1 VSHTAHEQPARPE
14 FTFGPSALVTPAN
27 AVTVARL
34 VGAPIYVLMLVAWGA
49 SWVNVVVGFVLA
61 ASDGLDGYLARRH
74 GTTRS
79 GAFLDPLADKAVVLG
94 ALITLAAQ
102 NHLPWVPVV
111 LITAR
116 EVGMQGYRSWVGRRG
131 VSIPAR
137 PSAKVKTLV
146 QDLAVGT
153 CIIPPLA
160 HQHGLQVTMIWLA
173 CALTLFTGGEYLLD
187 GRRAVRGPAAAGHAG
202 S

>member
-1 VSHTAHEQPARPE
+1 VSDTAHEHPGHSGFA
-14 FTFGPSALVTPAN
+14 FGPSALVTPAN
-27 AVTVARL
+27 AITVARL
-34 VGAPIYVLMLVAWGA
+34 LAAPVYVLMLVAWGA

-94 ALITLAAQ
+94 ALITLAAEG
-102 NHLPWVPVV
+102 HLPWLPVL

-116 EVGMQGYRSWVGRRG
+116 EIGMQVYRSWVGRRG

-137 PSAKVKTLV
+137 TSAKLKTLV
-146 QDLAVGT
+146 QDFAVGT

-160 HQHGLQVTMIWLA
+160 HQHGLQVAMIWFA
-173 CALTLFTGGEYLLD
+173 CALTLYTGVEYLLD
-187 GRRAVRGPAAAGHAG
+187 GRKALHRPAAP
-202 S
+202 

>member
-1 VSHTAHEQPARPE
+1 MSDAAHERPGHPDYA
-14 FTFGPSALVTPAN
+14 FGPSALVTPAN
-27 AVTVARL
+27 AITMARL
-34 VGAPIYVLMLVAWGA
+34 IGAPIYVLMLVAWGA
-49 SWVNVVVGFVLA
+49 SWINVVVGFVLA

-102 NHLPWVPVV
+102 GHLPWLPIL

-116 EVGMQGYRSWVGRRG
+116 EVGMQLYRSWVGRRG

-137 PSAKVKTLV
+137 QSAKLKTLI
-146 QDLAVGT
+146 QDFAVGT
-153 CIIPPLA
+153 CVIPPLA
-160 HQHGLQVTMIWLA
+160 HQHGLQVAMIWFA
-173 CALTLFTGGEYLLD
+173 CALTLYTGAEYLVD
-187 GRRAVRGPAAAGHAG
+187 GRRALHRSAP
-202 S
+202 

>member
-1 VSHTAHEQPARPE
+1 MSEATHDHPGGHPA
-14 FTFGPSALVTPAN
+14 FTFGPSALATPAN
-27 AVTVARL
+27 AITVARL
-34 VGAPIYVLMLVAWGA
+34 LAAPVYVVMLVAWGA
-49 SWVNVVVGFVLA
+49 SWINVVVGFLLA
-61 ASDGLDGYLARRH
+61 ASDGLDGHIARRQ

-102 NHLPWVPVV
+102 GHLPWLPVV
-111 LITAR
+111 LITLR

-137 PSAKVKTLV
+137 NAAKLKTLV
-146 QDLAVGT
+146 QDLAVGV

-160 HQHGLQVTMIWLA
+160 HNHGLQLTMIWLA
-173 CALTLFTGGEYLLD
+173 CALTLYTGVEYLID
-187 GRRAVRGPAAAGHAG
+187 GRRAMTRPGNAA

>member
-1 VSHTAHEQPARPE
+1 MSDAAHEHPAGAG
-14 FTFGPSALVTPAN
+14 FTFGPTALVTPAN
-27 AVTVARL
+27 AITVARL
-34 VGAPIYVLMLVAWGA
+34 LAAPVYVVMLVVWGA
-49 SWVNVVVGFVLA
+49 SWINVVVGFFLA

-102 NHLPWVPVV
+102 SHLPWLPVV

-116 EVGMQGYRSWVGRRG
+116 EIGMQGYRSWVGRRG

-137 PSAKVKTLV
+137 KTAKLKTLV
-146 QDLAVGT
+146 QDLAIGV

-160 HQHGLQVTMIWLA
+160 DQHDLQVAMVWFA
-173 CALTLFTGGEYLLD
+173 CALTLYTGAEYLLD
-187 GRRAVRGPAAAGHAG
+187 GRRALHVPSAP
-202 S
+202 

>member
-1 VSHTAHEQPARPE
+1 VSDATHEHPGGHPA
-14 FTFGPSALVTPAN
+14 FTFGPSALATPAN
-27 AVTVARL
+27 AITVARL
-34 VGAPIYVLMLVAWGA
+34 LAAPVYVVMLVAWGA
-49 SWVNVVVGFVLA
+49 SWINVVVGFFLA
-61 ASDGLDGYLARRH
+61 ASDGLDGHIARRQ

-102 NHLPWVPVV
+102 GHLPWLPVV
-111 LITAR
+111 LITLR

-137 PSAKVKTLV
+137 STAKLKTLV
-146 QDLAVGT
+146 QDLAVGA

-160 HQHGLQVTMIWLA
+160 HNHGLQLTMIWLA
-173 CALTLFTGGEYLLD
+173 CALTIYTGIEYLVD
-187 GRRAVRGPAAAGHAG
+187 GRRAMTRQGNAP

>member
-1 VSHTAHEQPARPE
+1 MSDATHEPTAPPG

-34 VGAPIYVLMLVAWGA
+34 LAAPVYVVMLVVWGA
-49 SWVNVVVGFVLA
+49 SWINVAVGFVLA
-61 ASDGLDGYLARRH
+61 ASDGLDGYMARRH

-94 ALITLAAQ
+94 ALVTLAAQ
-102 NHLPWVPVV
+102 GHLPWLPVL
-111 LITAR
+111 LIAAR
-116 EVGMQGYRSWVGRRG
+116 EVGMQLYRSWVGRRG

-137 PSAKVKTLV
+137 NSAKLKTLV
-146 QDLAVGT
+146 QDFAVGT

-160 HQHGLQVTMIWLA
+160 GQHDLQIAMIWFA
-173 CALTLFTGGEYLLD
+173 CALTLYTGAEYLLD
-187 GRRAVRGPAAAGHAG
+187 GRRALHTPSAP
-202 S
+202 

>member
-1 VSHTAHEQPARPE
+1 VSDATHEHPGFA
-14 FTFGPSALVTPAN
+14 FGPSALVTPAN
-27 AVTVARL
+27 AITVARL
-34 VGAPIYVLMLVAWGA
+34 LAAPIYVVMLVAWGA
-49 SWVNVVVGFVLA
+49 SWVNVVVGFFLA

-102 NHLPWVPVV
+102 GRLPWLPVV

-116 EVGMQGYRSWVGRRG
+116 EIGMQLYRSWVGRRG

-137 PSAKVKTLV
+137 TTAKLKTLV
-146 QDLAVGT
+146 QDFAIGV

-160 HQHGLQVTMIWLA
+160 GQHDLQTAMIWFA
-173 CALTLFTGGEYLLD
+173 CFLTLYTGAEYLLD
-187 GRRAVRGPAAAGHAG
+187 GRRALHAPTAP
-202 S
+202 